1 MSVMD
6 APNPWDECT
15 NEPRG
20 CTDEGREV
28 HAYRLLVHDSWG
40 NPLAAAQK
48 STALFSEKRPPWAHP
63 FMKDADAGAI
73 THGCVGVTG
82 RPPS

>member
-1 MSVMD
+1 MRPTHGMGARMSLVD
-6 APNPWDECT
+6 APMRE
-15 NEPRG
+15 
-20 CTDEGREV
+20 REV